1 MKRLIY
7 TFLFILLFIQETIIA
22 LFVRDLFIRPYGGDI
37 IVEWLIYCFIR
48 IFYPR
53 KFKLLP
59 LFIFMLSVFIE
70 VSQYFKLI
78 ELLGLSNN
86 KLACTVLG
94 TSFAWADIVCYAVGC
109 FCIVMGQ
116 KLVKKRRILDGDN

>member
-86 KLACTVLG
+86 KLACNVLG

>member
-53 KFKLLP
+53 KFQLLP